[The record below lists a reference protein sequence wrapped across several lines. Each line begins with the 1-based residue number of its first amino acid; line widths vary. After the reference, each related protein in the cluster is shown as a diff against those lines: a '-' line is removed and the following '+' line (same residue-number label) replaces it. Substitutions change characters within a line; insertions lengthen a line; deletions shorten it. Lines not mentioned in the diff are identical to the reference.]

1 MRRNNGGVQRRPI
14 DVGGRKPLHGAVAAR
29 APAGNIAHGNS
40 VGGTKRSGNDGAQI
54 TEQTD
59 WVNLTKGMKECEYTY
74 GFS

>member
-59 WVNLTKGMKECEYTY
+59 
-74 GFS
+74 